1 MTSSFTTL
9 LLGTAALLYSSAP
22 TIRVSAEPALKQ
34 VHVITRHGARTP
46 LGKDADSLS
55 EEGGSTLTP
64 LGQKQLYDLGAWLR
78 QTYNKN
84 EFLEYYDS
92 SEIRLE
98 SSNLDRTLTSANS
111 LSLGLFPLH
120 AQAGLHGTEV
130 YTSLLPEMPSLPV
143 YTRKEQNDVFL
154 RTYINCPKFV
164 ENLRELYVSTQ
175 WVTMEQNNQSILRKL
190 ATIFPDEVDQI
201 QEGEDASVALQDI
214 WSLYDKIHVAR
225 TECETNTMAYA
236 CVSLEVATLKNAM
249 SDAEFQELETLMA
262 KTEQMKYG
270 ISTAGNLLGS
280 NLLWQILSRA
290 RDDGKFFLYSAHA
303 PTVLGFLSTIQE
315 WSVDERFVEYGSAVI
330 VEIYEDPATSK
341 STIRFLYKTATST
354 VARYLPISHADCE
367 ETHGADDVPHC
378 SLMEFVTWT
387 AMNTLLT
394 EEDWCE
400 ACGNEEADIC
410 MQAKLDE
417 NAMSQEIQD
426 FEQAITENGQES
438 LVIAGTFFGG
448 FFAGLIMMGLSCCVC
463 RRCQNRRKGD
473 DESSEPQ
480 SPRERL
486 SSQERALP
494 EVDPTTNLEDANEN
508 MNNIQL
514 S

>member
-1 MTSSFTTL
+1 MYFS
-9 LLGTAALLYSSAP
+9 ALM
-22 TIRVSAEPALKQ
+22 IRVSAEPALKQ

-46 LGKDADSLS
+46 LAKDADTLL

-78 QTYNKN
+78 QTYNQN
-84 EFLEYYDS
+84 AFLEYYDS

-120 AQAGLHGTEV
+120 AQAGLHGTELF
-130 YTSLLPEMPSLPV
+130 TSLLPEMPSLPV
-143 YTRKEQNDVFL
+143 YSRQEQNDVFL
-154 RTYINCPKFV
+154 RTYRNCPKFI
-164 ENLRELYVSTQ
+164 ENLRELYESTQ

-190 ATIFPDEVDQI
+190 ATIFPDEVDQN
-201 QEGEDASVALQDI
+201 QEGVDASVALQDI
-214 WSLYDKIHVAR
+214 WSFYDRIHVAR

-236 CVSLEVATLKNAM
+236 CVSLEDATLKNAM
-249 SDAEFQELETLMA
+249 SDAEFQELETLMGQ
-262 KTEQMKYG
+262 TEQMKYG

-280 NLLWQILSRA
+280 NLLWQILGRT
-290 RDDGKFFLYSAHA
+290 RDDGKFFLYSSHG
-303 PTVLGFLSTIQE
+303 PTVLGLLSTIQE

-330 VEIYEDPATSK
+330 VEIYEDPATLK

-354 VARYLPISHADCE
+354 VARYLPINHVDCK
-367 ETHGADDVPHC
+367 ETHGEDDVPHC
-378 SLMEFVTWT
+378 SLTKFVLWT
-387 AMNTLLT
+387 NNNTLLT

-417 NAMSQEIQD
+417 NAILQDFQDFQD
-426 FEQAITENGQES
+426 FEQAITKNGQEP
-438 LVIAGTFFGG
+438 LIIAGTFFGG
-448 FFAGLIMMGLSCCVC
+448 FFVGLIMMGLSCCVC
-463 RRCQNRRKGD
+463 GNRRNGD
-473 DESSEPQ
+473 DESSEPK

-486 SSQERALP
+486 PSQEQASP
-494 EVDPTTNLEDANEN
+494 EVDPTTNLEDANKN